1 MSKHALLPRMTASTI
16 IERLGGTKVVAQLCD
31 ISQQAVSQWRT
42 KGIPK
47 AQRNYLRA
55 IRPDAFQDASS
66 SDKPA
71 AQQAA

>member
-1 MSKHALLPRMTASTI
+1 MTASTI

-47 AQRNYLRA
+47 AQRNYLRLL
-55 IRPDAFQDASS
+55 RPDVFEDQ
-66 SDKPA
+66 PV
-71 AQQAA
+71 QAAHDGQEAA